1 MSLQGLQGLLPMI
14 IIFALMY
21 FMLIRPAQKNR
32 KNTQNMQSNLAKG
45 NKVVTIGGL
54 HGQIEAIDEASV
66 IIKVEDGS
74 KLRFERAAIG
84 KVLDGAVQT
93 K

>member
-1 MSLQGLQGLLPMI
+1 MQGLQGLIPMI

-21 FMLIRPAQKNR
+21 FMLIRPAQKQR
-32 KNTQNMQSNLAKG
+32 KNTQSMQNSLAKG

-54 HGQIEAIDEASV
+54 HGEIEAIDDSSV
-66 IIKVEDGS
+66 LIKVEDGS

-84 KVLDGAVQT
+84 KVLDGATAT

>member
-1 MSLQGLQGLLPMI
+1 MQGLQGLIPMI

-21 FMLIRPAQKNR
+21 FMLIRPAQKQR
-32 KNTQNMQSNLAKG
+32 KNTQTMQSSLAKG

-54 HGQIEAIDEASV
+54 HGEIETIDDSSV
-66 IIKVEDGS
+66 LIKVEDGS

-84 KVLDGAVQT
+84 KVLDGATAT

>member
-1 MSLQGLQGLLPMI
+1 MGQQLQALLPMI

-21 FMLIRPAQKNR
+21 FMLIRPAQKQR
-32 KNTQNMQSNLAKG
+32 KNTQAMQNSLAKG
-45 NKVVTIGGL
+45 NKIVTIGGL
-54 HGQIEAIDEASV
+54 HGEIEAIDDSSV
-66 IIKVEDGS
+66 LIKVEDGS

-84 KVLDGAVQT
+84 KIIDTAAEA

>member
-1 MSLQGLQGLLPMI
+1 MQGLQGLIPMI

-21 FMLIRPAQKNR
+21 FMLIRPAKKQR
-32 KNTQNMQSNLAKG
+32 KNTQSMQNSLAKG

-54 HGQIEAIDEASV
+54 HGEIEAIDDASV
-66 IIKVEDGS
+66 LIKVEDGS

-84 KVLDGAVQT
+84 KVLDGATAT

>member
-1 MSLQGLQGLLPMI
+1 MGQQLQALLPMI

-21 FMLIRPAQKNR
+21 FMLIRPAQKQR
-32 KNTQNMQSNLAKG
+32 KNTQAMQNSLAKG
-45 NKVVTIGGL
+45 NKIVTIGGL
-54 HGQIEAIDEASV
+54 HGEIEAIDDSSV
-66 IIKVEDGS
+66 LIKVEDGS

-84 KVLDGAVQT
+84 KIIDTAAET

>member
-1 MSLQGLQGLLPMI
+1 MQGLQGLIPMI

-21 FMLIRPAQKNR
+21 FMLIRPAQKQR
-32 KNTQNMQSNLAKG
+32 KNTQTMQNSLAKG

-54 HGQIEAIDEASV
+54 HGEIEAIDDSSV
-66 IIKVEDGS
+66 LIKVEDGS

-84 KVLDGAVQT
+84 KVLDGATAT

>member
-1 MSLQGLQGLLPMI
+1 MQTLQGLLPMI

-32 KNTQNMQSNLAKG
+32 KNTQNMQSSLAKG
-45 NKVVTIGGL
+45 NKIVTIGGL
-54 HGQIEAIDEASV
+54 HGQIEAIDDASV
-66 IIKVEDGS
+66 VIKVEDGS
-74 KLRFERAAIG
+74 KLRFERSAIG
-84 KVLDGAVQT
+84 KVLDGAVQA

>member
-1 MSLQGLQGLLPMI
+1 MGSQLQAILPMI
-14 IIFALMY
+14 VIFALMY
-21 FMLIRPAQKNR
+21 FMLIRPAQKQR
-32 KNTQNMQSNLAKG
+32 KNTQAMQSNLARG

-54 HGQIEAIDEASV
+54 HGEIEAIDDTSV
-66 IIKVEDGS
+66 LVKVEDGS

-84 KVLDGAVQT
+84 KVVDGAT

>member
-1 MSLQGLQGLLPMI
+1 MQGLQGLIPMI

-21 FMLIRPAQKNR
+21 FMLIRPAQKQR
-32 KNTQNMQSNLAKG
+32 KNTQSMQNSLAKG

-54 HGQIEAIDEASV
+54 HGEIEAIDDSSV
-66 IIKVEDGS
+66 LIKVEDGS

-84 KVLDGAVQT
+84 KVLDGVAAT

>member
-1 MSLQGLQGLLPMI
+1 MQGLQGLIPMV

-21 FMLIRPAQKNR
+21 FMLIRPAQKQR
-32 KNTQNMQSNLAKG
+32 KNTQTMQNSLAKG

-54 HGQIEAIDEASV
+54 QGEIEAIDDSSV
-66 IIKVEDGS
+66 LIKVEDGS

-84 KVLDGAVQT
+84 KVLDGVAAT

>member
-1 MSLQGLQGLLPMI
+1 MGQQLQALLPMI

-21 FMLIRPAQKNR
+21 FMLIRPAQKQR
-32 KNTQNMQSNLAKG
+32 KNTQTMQNSLAKG
-45 NKVVTIGGL
+45 NKIVTIGGL
-54 HGQIEAIDEASV
+54 HGEIEAIDDSSV
-66 IIKVEDGS
+66 LIKVEDGS

-84 KVLDGAVQT
+84 KIIDTAAEA

>member
-1 MSLQGLQGLLPMI
+1 MPQNLQALLPMI

-21 FMLIRPAQKNR
+21 FMLIRPAQKQR
-32 KNTQNMQSNLAKG
+32 KNTQSMQSSLAKG

-54 HGQIEAIDEASV
+54 HGQIEAIDDASV
-66 IIKVEDGS
+66 LIKVEDGS

-84 KVLDGAVQT
+84 KVIDGAVEA

>member
-1 MSLQGLQGLLPMI
+1 MPQQLSAILPMI
-14 IIFALMY
+14 VIFALMY
-21 FMLIRPAQKNR
+21 FMLIRPAQKQR
-32 KNTQNMQSNLAKG
+32 KNTQSMQSSLAKG

-54 HGQIEAIDEASV
+54 HGVIEAIDDASV
-66 IIKVEDGS
+66 LVKVEDGS

-84 KVLDGAVQT
+84 KVVEGAA